1 MALCCRQ
8 WRTKASLGS
17 WFLQLSENHGNL
29 QPTWREI
36 RNFTNKQWNF
46 ATLEF
51 PTHVRTNCPYW
62 KKEHWPGVSM
72 TEGTLLMMKLWFYPI
87 LSKNI
92 DTTDSCKNTTH
103 FWFQS
108 IQSMHASL
116 VKCSF
121 FWFELIIVLDHE
133 RHLHSHSYLVTHF
146 SRVTKKLIFYWFY
159 CPTCYNHVLT
169 NFLAMCFQLNHFNP
183 NCRLLNPVSYP

>member
-1 MALCCRQ
+1 MLPPVGAPKPHWAPGFC
-8 WRTKASLGS
+8 S
-17 WFLQLSENHGNL
+17 WAKTMEIFNQHGEKFEISPTNSGILLHLSSQLMYE
-29 QPTWREI
+29 QI
-36 RNFTNKQWNF
+36 
-46 ATLEF
+46 
-51 PTHVRTNCPYW
+51 VRIG

-133 RHLHSHSYLVTHF
+133 RHLHFTFISSDTFQQSDQEINLLLILLSH
-146 SRVTKKLIFYWFY
+146 
-159 CPTCYNHVLT
+159 
-169 NFLAMCFQLNHFNP
+169 
-183 NCRLLNPVSYP
+183 LLQSCSD